1 MKTNIRFTA
10 VFEAAEEGGYVG
22 YVEEVPGINTQ
33 GETLDET
40 KENLVSAMEDYFEA
54 QRLLSSED
62 LKGRDVLREP
72 IEVVS

>member
-33 GETLDET
+33 GETLNET
-40 KENLVSAMEDYFEA
+40 KENLAGAMEDYFEA
-54 QRLLSSED
+54 QRILSSED
-62 LKGRDVLREP
+62 LKGRMC
-72 IEVVS
+72 